1 MNVQIILDPPPGG
14 VFTNLD
20 VVSGKIVLR
29 LSAPSKV
36 SAVTVKLEGEANSV
50 LQFDDMSVLR
60 SNYAAIY

>member
-14 VFTNLD
+14 VYTNLD

-29 LSAPSKV
+29 LVAASKI

-50 LQFDDMSVLR
+50 LQVEDVSVLA
-60 SNYAAIY
+60 SYPENKC